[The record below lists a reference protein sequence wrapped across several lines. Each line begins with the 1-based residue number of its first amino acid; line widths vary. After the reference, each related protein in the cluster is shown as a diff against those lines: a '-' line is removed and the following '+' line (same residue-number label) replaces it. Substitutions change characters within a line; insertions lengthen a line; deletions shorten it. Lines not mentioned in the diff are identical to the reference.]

1 MKNLHHERVI
11 DGVRM
16 RLSATVIADKWI
28 AFCIY
33 EQIDTLSWR
42 DLRYIISVIK

>member
-1 MKNLHHERVI
+1 
-11 DGVRM
+11 M
-16 RLSATVIADKWI
+16 RLSAAVIVDKWV

>member
-1 MKNLHHERVI
+1 
-11 DGVRM
+11 M
-16 RLSATVIADKWI
+16 RLSATVIVDKWI

-33 EQIDTLSWR
+33 EQIDTLSWQ